1 MALRPRLPNTP
12 FPAQPVLTPETDPR
26 VPVPGPAQVNALG
39 LKNSS
44 GVCCAG
50 YTWSGRITVGRSR
63 PCVLSETSLPDVSC
77 MGLPVY
83 RLAFGE
89 TCQPLVIIRA
99 APGPTPGLRNTIEV
113 VRSEERR
120 VGKECRSRWSP

>member
-12 FPAQPVLTPETDPR
+12 VPAQPVLTPETDPR

-50 YTWSGRITVGRSR
+50 YTWSGRSTVGRSR
-63 PCVLSETSLPDVSC
+63 PWVLSETSLPEVSC

-83 RLAFGE
+83 RLASGE
-89 TCQPLVIIRA
+89 SCQSLVIDLA
-99 APGPTPGLRNTIEV
+99 MLGPTPGLWSTTDML
-113 VRSEERR
+113 
-120 VGKECRSRWSP
+120 KLCRWS